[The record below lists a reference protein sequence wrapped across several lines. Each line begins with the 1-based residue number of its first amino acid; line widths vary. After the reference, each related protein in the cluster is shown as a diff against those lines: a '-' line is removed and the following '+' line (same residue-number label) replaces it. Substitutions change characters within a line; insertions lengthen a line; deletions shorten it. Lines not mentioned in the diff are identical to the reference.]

1 MSFCFVSCG
10 DDDDDK
16 GGGAVGLQGAWGL
29 VEYYSVYAH
38 GNNQYVEEAAGTPE
52 EVMEQTGMY
61 CYLVFNLNGAGG
73 NWTYEIGQQGD
84 PFNKWECKDGRL
96 YLYFADDS
104 GYDAD
109 FFNITFKDEN
119 TFVLEEEYR
128 DGSEYEYEKA
138 VFKRM

>member
-1 MSFCFVSCG
+1 MEFSFFVTQ
-10 DDDDDK
+10 K
-16 GGGAVGLQGAWGL
+16 KF
-29 VEYYSVYAH
+29 
-38 GNNQYVEEAAGTPE
+38 T
-52 EVMEQTGMY
+52 
-61 CYLVFNLNGAGG
+61 
-73 NWTYEIGQQGD
+73 GQQY
-84 PFNKWECKDGRL
+84 L